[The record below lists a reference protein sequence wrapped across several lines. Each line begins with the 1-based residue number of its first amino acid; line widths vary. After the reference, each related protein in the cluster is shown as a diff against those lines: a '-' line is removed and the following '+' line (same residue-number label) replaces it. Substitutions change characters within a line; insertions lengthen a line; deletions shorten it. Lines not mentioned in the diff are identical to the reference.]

1 METVV
6 SYAITTLHNVLLACG
21 DIKVQLRKLGG
32 IQKMVP
38 LLTRHKNAKFLA
50 IVVDCLQ
57 LLSHGHQESKV
68 LLLEFGGP
76 GLLIEILRSSNY
88 PKLILMTMRLLKV
101 LSVCSQ
107 NKKALINCGK
117 RVNKRESISS

>member
-1 METVV
+1 VYV
-6 SYAITTLHNVLLACG
+6 
-21 DIKVQLRKLGG
+21 
-32 IQKMVP
+32 
-38 LLTRHKNAKFLA
+38 FLFTYF
-50 IVVDCLQ
+50 VVDCLQ

-117 RVNKRESISS
+117 RVNERERDLIHLNLTLLSFKMQCKFYHFI

>member
-57 LLSHGHQESKV
+57 LLSHGHQESKL
-68 LLLEFGGP
+68 LLLEFGAP
-76 GLLIEILRSSNY
+76 ALLVEILRSSNY

-101 LSVCSQ
+101 LSVCTQ

-117 RVNKRESISS
+117 FTLHDE

>member
-1 METVV
+1 MIIICRHCFVSSIPMETVV

-68 LLLEFGGP
+68 F
-76 GLLIEILRSSNY
+76 LIFEI
-88 PKLILMTMRLLKV
+88 I
-101 LSVCSQ
+101 
-107 NKKALINCGK
+107 
-117 RVNKRESISS
+117 

>member
-6 SYAITTLHNVLLACG
+6 SYAITTLHNVLLAYG
-21 DIKVQLRKLGG
+21 EIKVQLRKFAS

-38 LLTRHKNAKFLA
+38 LLNRHTNAKFLA

-68 LLLEFGGP
+68 
-76 GLLIEILRSSNY
+76 
-88 PKLILMTMRLLKV
+88 
-101 LSVCSQ
+101 C
-107 NKKALINCGK
+107 
-117 RVNKRESISS
+117 